1 MAVGNTGEYLEQAA
15 DAMCTWLSR
24 DGGATW
30 QDVMPYAG
38 IYECAFRS
46 PHKFAVLCCARD
58 VHGCNGGAVPAC
70 QAWYSPRASAEK
82 CQCPGLSEALHLHA
96 R

>member
-15 DAMCTWLSR
+15 NAMCTWLSR

-38 IYECAFRS
+38 IYECAFAHYIECLYMEAASMRLWRGACLV
-46 PHKFAVLCCARD
+46 HFNVLTRRPML
-58 VHGCNGGAVPAC
+58 GCP
-70 QAWYSPRASAEK
+70 QAP
-82 CQCPGLSEALHLHA
+82 QLHA

>member
-30 QDVMPYAG
+30 EDVAPYAS
-38 IYECAFRS
+38 IYECA
-46 PHKFAVLCCARD
+46 CAPFLAGD
-58 VHGCNGGAVPAC
+58 CHPECSKEHLAYNQC
-70 QAWYSPRASAEK
+70 QH
-82 CQCPGLSEALHLHA
+82 ALHCCDSSCMNVCLND
-96 R
+96 

>member
-38 IYECAFRS
+38 IYECAS
-46 PHKFAVLCCARD
+46 AYALSKLCTESAKLVGACLPGLGCIICARKKYIAPWA
-58 VHGCNGGAVPAC
+58 VHQHRRRLLAFA
-70 QAWYSPRASAEK
+70 
-82 CQCPGLSEALHLHA
+82 
-96 R
+96 